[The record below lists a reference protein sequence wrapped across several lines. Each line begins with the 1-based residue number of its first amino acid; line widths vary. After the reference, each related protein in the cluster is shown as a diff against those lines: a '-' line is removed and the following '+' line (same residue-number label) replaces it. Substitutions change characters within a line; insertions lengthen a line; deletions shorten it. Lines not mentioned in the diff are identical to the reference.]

1 MRLVTAAELNQVLDV
16 RSVMERLRSA
26 FRDDIAS
33 PRRTVHHV
41 ESSLGPDEPG
51 AGDLMLMPA
60 WVRGTARAGDMSG
73 RRGYIGVKVQSV
85 FPDNR
90 SHGVP
95 ALTGVYVLMSGR
107 TGEPLGL
114 IDAPTLTRWRTA
126 AASALAASYLA
137 RQDCERLLMVGAGSL
152 APHMIRAFAA
162 IRPICNVLIWNRTAE
177 TAERLAKKLDR
188 PDFRVGATTDLEGA
202 VKGADIICTATA
214 STAPLIRGAWLSPG
228 AHVDCVGGYRPDMR
242 EVDDAVLSRARIFV
256 DTRPGALSEAG
267 DIMEPLEAGVI
278 TVEDIAADLYELARG
293 ERAGRRYHDQ
303 ITLFKSV
310 GVALEDLATA
320 TLAFERT

>member
-1 MRLVTAAELNQVLDV
+1 MRLVTAAELNQAFDT
-16 RSVMERLRSA
+16 RSLMERLRSA
-26 FRDDIAS
+26 FRDEVAS
-33 PRRTVHHV
+33 PHRTIHHI
-41 ESSLGPDEPG
+41 ESSLGAGEPG

-60 WVRGTARAGDMSG
+60 WVKGTARAGDMRG
-73 RRGYIGVKVQSV
+73 RRGYIGVKVQAV

-90 SHGVP
+90 AQGVP
-95 ALTGVYVLMSGR
+95 SITGVYVLMSGR

-114 IDAPTLTRWRTA
+114 IDAPTLTQWRTA

-137 RQDCERLLMVGAGSL
+137 RQDAERLLMVGAGHL
-152 APHMIRAFAA
+152 APYMIRAFAA
-162 IRPICNVLIWNRTAE
+162 IRPICNVLVWNRTPEAAE
-177 TAERLAKKLDR
+177 KLARKLDR
-188 PDFRVGATTDLEGA
+188 PDFKVGATTDLEGA

-214 STAPLIRGAWLSPG
+214 STQPLIRGDWLTPG
-228 AHVDCVGGYRPDMR
+228 THLDCVGGYRPDMR
-242 EVDDAVLSRARIFV
+242 EVDDAVLARARIFV

-267 DIMEPLEAGVI
+267 DIMVPLDAGVI
-278 TVEDIAADLYELARG
+278 TVDDIAADLYELTRG

-310 GVALEDLATA
+310 GAALEDLAAA

>member
-107 TGEPLGL
+107 TGEPLG
-114 IDAPTLTRWRTA
+114 P
-126 AASALAASYLA
+126 
-137 RQDCERLLMVGAGSL
+137 
-152 APHMIRAFAA
+152 
-162 IRPICNVLIWNRTAE
+162 
-177 TAERLAKKLDR
+177 
-188 PDFRVGATTDLEGA
+188 
-202 VKGADIICTATA
+202 
-214 STAPLIRGAWLSPG
+214 
-228 AHVDCVGGYRPDMR
+228 
-242 EVDDAVLSRARIFV
+242 
-256 DTRPGALSEAG
+256 
-267 DIMEPLEAGVI
+267 
-278 TVEDIAADLYELARG
+278 
-293 ERAGRRYHDQ
+293 
-303 ITLFKSV
+303 
-310 GVALEDLATA
+310 
-320 TLAFERT
+320 